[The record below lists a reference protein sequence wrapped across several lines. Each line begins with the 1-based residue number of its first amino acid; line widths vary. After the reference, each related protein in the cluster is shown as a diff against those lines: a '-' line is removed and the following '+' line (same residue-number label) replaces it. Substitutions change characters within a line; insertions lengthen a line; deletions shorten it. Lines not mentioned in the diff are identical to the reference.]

1 MLRLFSSKAVKSMGQ
16 MELKQG
22 SHELVLSSI
31 LLVKICIYYAGTNIS
46 NQSDVLAVILFG
58 QF

>member
-1 MLRLFSSKAVKSMGQ
+1 MLEQ

-22 SHELVLSSI
+22 SQELVLSSI

-46 NQSDVLAVILFG
+46 NLSDVLAVLFG